1 MQISQSRAIDIDRET
16 AALVVE
22 LRSEAPE
29 GRVVAAAVTVEQLRR
44 LEEQARCSGT
54 SRQAFQKITSARR
67 LLGDRVHFG
76 PFNGPYL
83 ND

>member
-1 MQISQSRAIDIDRET
+1 MQALLPRPIDIDRET
-16 AALVVE
+16 TALVLE
-22 LRSEAPE
+22 LQSEAPE
-29 GRVVAAAVTVEQLRR
+29 RRGVSAAVTIEQLRR
-44 LEEQARCSGT
+44 LEEEARCAGT

-83 ND
+83 NE